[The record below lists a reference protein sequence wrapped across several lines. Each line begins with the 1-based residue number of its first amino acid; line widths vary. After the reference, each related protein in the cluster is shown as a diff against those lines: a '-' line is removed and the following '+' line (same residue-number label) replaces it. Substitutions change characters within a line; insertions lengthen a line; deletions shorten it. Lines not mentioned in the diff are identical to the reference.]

1 MGGEN
6 ETAVETTSTRPPSKA
21 NMITPGCAVLLDIN
35 NGDKLTFAHL
45 NKNASVKIGNIKCW
59 LDALVGH
66 PFGSV
71 FEVQS
76 GAKGAS
82 FVRVSPSGADLREG
96 IAEKDD
102 GEAAGDEVKSKD
114 NRALIDNNTAQTL
127 SAEDINKMR
136 TDGVSGKEIME
147 ALVANS
153 ATFHTKTAFSQE
165 KYLRKK
171 QKKYAPRVVVRRPS
185 ARSVC
190 EAYFAKDPNKTGHLR
205 MDMLALILSLANV
218 GANAEVLVL
227 DMLGGLLTAS
237 VAERLG
243 GYGCV
248 CSTYNTH
255 KPPTIDMVRLFNFDA
270 STSSGVVRA
279 PASQLISARIENS
292 KLSAEAELKRKDGDD
307 DINIILN
314 ETTDV
319 STSGNSMEVDGTTS
333 TTETVEVSVATETT
347 VILESVEGER
357 TTKTTQILETVALD
371 SRLEET
377 PKIETES
384 TGKRKAGTRPDEFEA
399 GKSIKPGRLASDED
413 RKRWAIQGFTSLI
426 VGAPFLDPWT
436 VVEKLLPL
444 LAPSAPFVI
453 YHPYLQPLAECM
465 NKLQSEH
472 MAVGLQLQ
480 EPWLR
485 EYQVLPSR
493 THPNMQM
500 SSTGG
505 WVLSGIRINKA

>member
-1 MGGEN
+1 M
-6 ETAVETTSTRPPSKA
+6 
-21 NMITPGCAVLLDIN
+21 
-35 NGDKLTFAHL
+35 
-45 NKNASVKIGNIKCW
+45 KIGNTKCW

-76 GAKGAS
+76 GAKGGS
-82 FVRVSPSGADLREG
+82 FVRVSPSGADLRDG
-96 IAEKDD
+96 LGEKDD
-102 GEAAGDEVKSKD
+102 GEEAPGDEVKGKD
-114 NRALIDNNTAQTL
+114 NRSLIDNNTAQTL
-127 SAEDINKMR
+127 SAEDISKMR
-136 TDGVSGKEIME
+136 TEGVSGRAIME

-205 MDMLALILSLANV
+205 MDMLSLILSLANV
-218 GANAEVLVL
+218 GGYAEVLVL

-243 GYGCV
+243 GYGFV
-248 CSTYNTH
+248 CSTYHTS
-255 KPPTIDMVRLFNFDA
+255 KPQTIDMVRLFNFDA
-270 STSSGVVRA
+270 STSSRVVRA
-279 PASQLISARIENS
+279 PASQLIAARTAASKFSTDSALQET
-292 KLSAEAELKRKDGDD
+292 DGEDC
-307 DINIILN
+307 IPIILN
-314 ETTDV
+314 EAKAV
-319 STSGNSMEVDGTTS
+319 STSPIVDLEDTPR
-333 TTETVEVSVATETT
+333 
-347 VILESVEGER
+347 LESEHTAKR
-357 TTKTTQILETVALD
+357 RAQ
-371 SRLEET
+371 SR
-377 PKIETES
+377 S
-384 TGKRKAGTRPDEFEA
+384 DDFEP
-399 GKSIKPGRLASDED
+399 GKSIKPGRLASEED
-413 RKRWAIQGFTSLI
+413 MKRWGREGFTSLI

-436 VVEKLLPL
+436 VVKKLLPL
-444 LAPSAPFVI
+444 LASSAPFVI

-465 NKLQSEH
+465 NKLQSERI
-472 MAVGLQLQ
+472 AVALQLQ

-505 WVLSGIRINKA
+505 WALSGIYISKT